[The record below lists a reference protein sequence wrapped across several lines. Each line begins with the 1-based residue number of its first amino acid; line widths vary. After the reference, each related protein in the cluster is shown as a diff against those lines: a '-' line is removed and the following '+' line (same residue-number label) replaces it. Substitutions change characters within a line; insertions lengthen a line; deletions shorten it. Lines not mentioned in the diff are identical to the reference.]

1 MTSKVLQEVLKV
13 QKMSVPAT
21 KMFASIEQ
29 LRSPRGAERELLLVV
44 ILMIILLIIV
54 MNILLIKVM
63 IILIMAHISKYAAA
77 ATKHFERES

>member
-1 MTSKVLQEVLKV
+1 
-13 QKMSVPAT
+13 MSVPAT

-44 ILMIILLIIV
+44 ILMILIIILLIIV